1 MGMTTE
7 SAKSIK
13 KDNQKAFIVN
23 SIEATVRIG
32 LALLVVYLCI
42 DIIRPFFVPILW
54 GLIIAIS
61 LYPVHKRL
69 AGKLGDSAKISAT
82 LITSGCLGLLIYPS
96 ISFSAR
102 MVTNLKA
109 LSGKFKSGEITIPA
123 PAESVQEWPF
133 IGEKLYTLW
142 FDATQN
148 IEAVLIEFAPQLA
161 TFGESLLT
169 SVGAMGIGFFQF
181 IAAII
186 IAGFVLASAD
196 TYKDFS
202 VQLMTRLIGENGQA
216 YANITGKI
224 VSGVTQG
231 ILGVSL
237 LQSTLALA
245 GFIIMDV
252 PLAGIWGLLCL
263 ILGVVQI
270 GAAPVI
276 IGVAIYVLVTNDST
290 LVGVIFL
297 AWSLV
302 VGIMDNILKPLVMG
316 RGINVPTV
324 VIFLGAIGGFISSGI
339 IGLFTGAV
347 MLVIG
352 YSLFRAWLDN
362 SLDIPV
368 TTDNTD

>member
-1 MGMTTE
+1 MATE
-7 SAKSIK
+7 STDSIK
-13 KDNQKAFIVN
+13 QDNQKTFIIN

-32 LALLVVYLCI
+32 LALLVVYLCL

-61 LYPVHKRL
+61 LYPIHRWVATR
-69 AGKLGDSAKISAT
+69 LGDRAKISAV
-82 LITSGCLGLLIYPS
+82 LITIGCLGLLIYPS
-96 ISFSAR
+96 ISFSGR
-102 MVTNLKA
+102 MVANLKA
-109 LSGKFKSGEITIPA
+109 LSERFKSGEITLQ

-142 FDATQN
+142 FDATQD
-148 IEAVLIEFAPQLA
+148 IEAVLIEFAPQLT

-169 SVGAMGIGFFQF
+169 SVGAMGVGFFQF

-186 IAGFVLASAD
+186 ISGFVLANAD

-202 VQLMTRLIGENGQA
+202 VQFLTRLIGDNGPA
-216 YANITGKI
+216 YANMSGRI

-237 LQSTLALA
+237 LQSALALA
-245 GFIIMDV
+245 GFVVMDV
-252 PLAGIWGLLCL
+252 PAAGVWGLLCL
-263 ILGVVQI
+263 ILGVIQI
-270 GAAPVI
+270 GASPVI

-297 AWSLV
+297 VWSIV

-316 RGINVPTV
+316 RGIDVPTV

-352 YSLFRAWLDN
+352 YSLFRAWLDS
-362 SLDIPV
+362 SLAIPE
-368 TTDNTD
+368 TTDNAE

>member
-1 MGMTTE
+1 MATE
-7 SAKSIK
+7 STDSIK
-13 KDNQKAFIVN
+13 QDNQKTFIIN

-32 LALLVVYLCI
+32 LALLVVYLCL
-42 DIIRPFFVPILW
+42 DIIQPFFVPILW

-61 LYPVHKRL
+61 LYPVHRRL
-69 AGKLGDSAKISAT
+69 AGKLGNSPKISAA
-82 LITSGCLGLLIYPS
+82 LITFGCLGLLIYPS
-96 ISFSAR
+96 ISFSGR
-102 MVTNLKA
+102 MVANLKA
-109 LSGKFKSGEITIPA
+109 LSERFKSGEITLR

-142 FDATQN
+142 FDATQD
-148 IEAVLIEFAPQLA
+148 IEGVLIEFAPQLA

-186 IAGFVLASAD
+186 IAGFVLANAD
-196 TYKDFS
+196 TYKVFS
-202 VQLMTRLIGENGQA
+202 VQLMTRLIGDNGPA
-216 YANITGKI
+216 YANMSGKI

-237 LQSTLALA
+237 LQSALALA
-245 GFIIMDV
+245 GFVVMDV
-252 PLAGIWGLLCL
+252 PAAGLWGLLCL

-270 GAAPVI
+270 GASPVI

-290 LVGVIFL
+290 LAGVIFL
-297 AWSLV
+297 IWSLA

-316 RGINVPTV
+316 RGIDVPTV

-352 YSLFRAWLDN
+352 YSLFRAWLDS
-362 SLDIPV
+362 SLAIPD
-368 TTDNTD
+368 TTDNAE

>member
-1 MGMTTE
+1 MATE
-7 SAKSIK
+7 STDSIK
-13 KDNQKAFIVN
+13 KDNQKAFIIN

-32 LALLVVYLCI
+32 LALLVVYLCL

-61 LYPVHKRL
+61 LYPVHRRL
-69 AGKLGDSAKISAT
+69 AGKLGDSPKISAA
-82 LITSGCLGLLIYPS
+82 LITFGCLGLLIYPS
-96 ISFSAR
+96 ISFSGR
-102 MVTNLKA
+102 MIANLKA
-109 LSGKFKSGEITIPA
+109 LSGGFKSGEITLPP
-123 PAESVQEWPF
+123 PAESIQEWPF

-142 FDATQN
+142 FDATQD
-148 IEAVLIEFAPQLA
+148 IEGVLIEFAPQLA

-186 IAGFVLASAD
+186 ISGFVLANAD

-202 VQLMTRLIGENGQA
+202 VQLMTRLIGDNGPA
-216 YANITGKI
+216 YANMSGKI

-237 LQSTLALA
+237 LQSALALV
-245 GFIIMDV
+245 GFVVMDV
-252 PLAGIWGLLCL
+252 PAAGVWGLLCL
-263 ILGVVQI
+263 ILGVIQI
-270 GAAPVI
+270 GASPII
-276 IGVAIYVLVTNDST
+276 IGVAIYVLITNDST

-297 AWSLV
+297 LWSLV
-302 VGIMDNILKPLVMG
+302 VGVMDNILKPLVMG
-316 RGINVPTV
+316 RGIDVPTV

-362 SLDIPV
+362 SLEIPA
-368 TTDNTD
+368 TTDKTS

>member
-7 SAKSIK
+7 SAESIK

-61 LYPVHKRL
+61 LYPVHRRL
-69 AGKLGDSAKISAT
+69 TGKLGDSPKISAA
-82 LITSGCLGLLIYPS
+82 LITFGCLGLLIYPS

-102 MVTNLKA
+102 MVANLKV
-109 LSGKFKSGEITIPA
+109 LSGRFKSGEITLPP

-142 FDATQN
+142 FDATQD
-148 IEAVLIEFAPQLA
+148 IEAVLIEFAPQL
-161 TFGESLLT
+161 TDFGESLLT
-169 SVGAMGIGFFQF
+169 SVGAMGVGFFQF

-186 IAGFVLASAD
+186 IAGFVLANAD

-270 GAAPVI
+270 GASPVI

-297 AWSLV
+297 IWSLA

-316 RGINVPTV
+316 RGIDVPTV

-362 SLDIPV
+362 SLDLPA
-368 TTDNTD
+368 TTDKSS

>member
-1 MGMTTE
+1 MTTE
-7 SAKSIK
+7 STDSIK
-13 KDNQKAFIVN
+13 QDNQKTFIIN

-32 LALLVVYLCI
+32 LALLVVYLCM

-61 LYPVHKRL
+61 LYPVHRWL
-69 AGKLGDSAKISAT
+69 ADKLGKSPKISAA
-82 LITSGCLGLLIYPS
+82 LIAFGCLGLLIYPS

-102 MVTNLKA
+102 MVANLKA
-109 LSGKFKSGEITIPA
+109 LSGGFKSGEFILPPPPDT
-123 PAESVQEWPF
+123 VQQWPF
-133 IGEKLYTLW
+133 VGEKLYTLW
-142 FDATQN
+142 FDATQD
-148 IEAVLIEFAPQLA
+148 IEAVLIEFAPQLTA
-161 TFGESLLT
+161 FGESLLT

-186 IAGFVLASAD
+186 ISGFVLANAD
-196 TYKDFS
+196 TYKAFS
-202 VQLMTRLIGENGQA
+202 VQFLTRLIGDNGPA
-216 YANITGKI
+216 YANMSGKI

-252 PLAGIWGLLCL
+252 PLAGLWGLLCL

-270 GAAPVI
+270 GASPVI

-297 AWSLV
+297 AWSFV

-316 RGINVPTV
+316 RGIDVPTV

-362 SLDIPV
+362 SLEIPATV
-368 TTDNTD
+368 DNAD

>member
-7 SAKSIK
+7 SAESIK

-42 DIIRPFFVPILW
+42 DIIRPFFIPILW

-61 LYPVHKRL
+61 LYPVHRRL
-69 AGKLGDSAKISAT
+69 AGKLGDSAKISAA
-82 LITSGCLGLLIYPS
+82 LITFGCLGLLIYPS

-102 MVTNLKA
+102 MVANLKA
-109 LSGKFKSGEITIPA
+109 LSERFKSGEITLPA

-142 FDATQN
+142 FDATQD

-186 IAGFVLASAD
+186 IAGFVLANAD

-202 VQLMTRLIGENGQA
+202 VQFMTRLIGENGQA

-237 LQSTLALA
+237 LQSILALA

-252 PLAGIWGLLCL
+252 PLAFIWGLLCL

-270 GAAPVI
+270 GASPVI

-316 RGINVPTV
+316 RGIDVPTV

-362 SLDIPV
+362 SLDIPA
-368 TTDNTD
+368 TTDNTN